1 MTTRYFS
8 LLLGSY
14 LAVMLGMTA
23 LVELLPIYAS
33 RYYDLPTLALL
44 SGLLLHQLNIIPEK
58 IGSYFRDSILGWLG
72 IVIVQMAFFPGYSVR
87 QYLII
92 ALVLVLLI
100 IIFVLARYRFSHL
113 LASIAVV
120 VGTTAATWVYYH
132 LVLDLDVSAWRAF
145 CGLLVVALAIGA
157 TIDGSLYRRR
167 AACHGG

>member
-44 SGLLLHQLNIIPEK
+44 SGLLLLQLNIIPEK
-58 IGSYFRDSILGWLG
+58 IGSYLRDSILGWLG

-120 VGTTAATWVYYH
+120 VGTTAATWV
-132 LVLDLDVSAWRAF
+132 S
-145 CGLLVVALAIGA
+145 
-157 TIDGSLYRRR
+157 TT
-167 AACHGG
+167 

>member
-44 SGLLLHQLNIIPEK
+44 SGLLLHQLNIISISEK
-58 IGSYFRDSILGWLG
+58 IGSYLRDSILGWLG

-120 VGTTAATWVYYH
+120 VGTTAATWV
-132 LVLDLDVSAWRAF
+132 S
-145 CGLLVVALAIGA
+145 
-157 TIDGSLYRRR
+157 TT
-167 AACHGG
+167 